1 MVISTKQRSGT
12 ITHLLNG
19 TLLSLKTAVPMR
31 FEVMKPQLI
40 EKNFRLTFGVF
51 IGITGDIKGKLVL
64 SSSTELFSSIGELM
78 FGMPLE
84 GEMLNSFSGELGNMI
99 AGGLS
104 TNIAEKD
111 ININITA
118 PTIMTGDTT
127 LSGYRKGVEVTT
139 IFEADKEM
147 KLFLLMD

>member
-1 MVISTKQRSGT
+1 MVISTKQRSGA

-19 TLLSLKTAVPMR
+19 TLSSLKTVVPMQ
-31 FEVMKPQLI
+31 FEIRKPKLI

-64 SSSTELFSSIGELM
+64 SSSSELFGSIGELM
-78 FGMPLE
+78 FGMSLE
-84 GEMLNSFSGELGNMI
+84 VEMLNSFSGELGNMI

-127 LSGYRKGVEVTT
+127 LSGYKEGVEVTT

>member
-1 MVISTKQRSGT
+1 MVISTKQRSGS

-19 TLLSLKTAVPMR
+19 TLLSLKTVVPMR

-99 AGGLS
+99 RSEERRVGKEGRARRAEAGG
-104 TNIAEKD
+104 
-111 ININITA
+111 
-118 PTIMTGDTT
+118 
-127 LSGYRKGVEVTT
+127 RR
-139 IFEADKEM
+139 
-147 KLFLLMD
+147 